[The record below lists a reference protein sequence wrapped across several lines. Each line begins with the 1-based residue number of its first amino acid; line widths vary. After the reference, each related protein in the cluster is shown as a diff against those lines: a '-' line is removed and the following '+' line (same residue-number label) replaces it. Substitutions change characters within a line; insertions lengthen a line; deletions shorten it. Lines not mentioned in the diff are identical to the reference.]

1 MQPKQ
6 EDSSDVTL
14 LMKDGKEITRATR
27 SQLSESD
34 FFSTLLNSDMKEN
47 REGII
52 RLEHITE
59 AVMTDVLEFMR
70 CGSVMITRKNAVY
83 LLEAA
88 DYLLL
93 PSLKK
98 FVARFL
104 ERELTASNC
113 VSTYYYAEKY
123 QCEDLMVISRNFFF
137 PNFAAVAQSQEFLN
151 LESQQVERWICSDEI
166 GDSTLEDDVFK
177 VILQWIE
184 QSKSERKGNFQELFY
199 HVRLPF
205 MSRDYLRR
213 HVVTNDLVKENPSCL
228 KRVKG
233 ALKDGRYPKGYH
245 RRSHRK
251 WSEDEEELPGL
262 LILAGICSRR
272 CTII

>member
-1 MQPKQ
+1 MQPQQ
-6 EDSSDVTL
+6 EESSDITL
-14 LMKDGKEITRATR
+14 LLKDSKEIRATR

-52 RLEHITE
+52 RLEHITDT
-59 AVMTDVLEFMR
+59 VMTDVLEFMR
-70 CGSVMITRKNAVY
+70 CGCVMITQKNAVN

-113 VSTYYYAEKY
+113 ISTHYYAQKY
-123 QCEDLMVISRNFFF
+123 QCLDLADISRNFVFS
-137 PNFAAVAQSQEFLN
+137 NFAVVAQSEEFLN
-151 LESQQVERWICSDEI
+151 LESEQVEEWICYGSI
-166 GDSTLEDDVFK
+166 GQSTREDDVFK

-184 QSKSERKGNFQELFY
+184 QSKSERKGNFQELFH

-233 ALKDGRYPKGYH
+233 ALRDGRYPKGSY
-245 RRSHRK
+245 RRSPRK
-251 WSEDEEELPGL
+251 WSDYEDELHPLFL
-262 LILAGICSRR
+262 LVARCS

>member
-6 EDSSDVTL
+6 DDSSDVTL
-14 LMKDGKEITRATR
+14 VLKDGKEIRATR

-52 RLEHITE
+52 RLEHITK

-93 PSLKK
+93 SSLKK
-98 FVARFL
+98 FVERFL

-123 QCEDLMVISRNFFF
+123 RCKDLMVISRNFFF
-137 PNFAAVAQSQEFLN
+137 ANFAAVAQSQEFLN
-151 LESQQVERWICSDEI
+151 LESHQVERWICSDKI
-166 GDSTLEDDVFK
+166 GDSTREDDVFK
-177 VILQWIE
+177 VIIQWIE
-184 QSKSERKGNFQELFY
+184 QSKSERKGNFQELFD
-199 HVRLPF
+199 HVRLRF

-228 KRVKG
+228 EGVKG
-233 ALKDGRYPKGYH
+233 ELKNRYPKDYY
-245 RRSHRK
+245 RRSPRK
-251 WSEDEEELPGL
+251 WSDYEDEFHPLFL
-262 LILAGICSRR
+262 LVARCS

>member
-6 EDSSDVTL
+6 DDSSDVTL
-14 LMKDGKEITRATR
+14 VLKDGKEIRATR

-52 RLEHITE
+52 RLEHITDT
-59 AVMTDVLEFMR
+59 VMTDVLEFMR
-70 CGSVMITRKNAVY
+70 CGSVMITQKNAAY

-98 FVARFL
+98 FVERFL

-113 VSTYYYAEKY
+113 ISTHYYAQKY
-123 QCEDLMVISRNFFF
+123 QCLDLADISWKFFF
-137 PNFAAVAQSQEFLN
+137 PNFAAVTQSQEFLN
-151 LESQQVERWICSDEI
+151 LESEQVEEWICCNEI
-166 GDSTLEDDVFK
+166 GNSTLEDDVFK

-184 QSKSERKGNFQELFY
+184 QSKSERKGNFQELFC
-199 HVRLPF
+199 HVRLSF

-228 KRVKG
+228 KRVKEE
-233 ALKDGRYPKGYH
+233 LKYSRYPKDYY
-245 RRSHRK
+245 RRSPRK
-251 WSEDEEELPGL
+251 WSDYDDEFHPLFPLVGR
-262 LILAGICSRR
+262 CS

>member
-6 EDSSDVTL
+6 DDSSVVTL
-14 LMKDGKEITRATR
+14 VLKEDKEIRATR

-52 RLEHITE
+52 RLEYITE

-70 CGSVMITRKNAVY
+70 CGCVIITQQNAVY

-113 VSTYYYAEKY
+113 ISTHYYAQKY
-123 QCEDLMVISRNFFF
+123 QCLDLADISRNFLFS
-137 PNFAAVAQSQEFLN
+137 NFAAVAQSEEFLN
-151 LESQQVERWICSDEI
+151 LESEQVERWICSIWI
-166 GDSTLEDDVFK
+166 GESTREDDVFK

-184 QSKSERKGNFQELFY
+184 QSKSERKGNFQELFR
-199 HVRLPF
+199 HLRLPF

-228 KRVKG
+228 KRVKEE
-233 ALKDGRYPKGYH
+233 LKYGSRYPKDYY
-245 RRSHRK
+245 RRSPRK
-251 WSEDEEELPGL
+251 WSDYEDEFHPLFL
-262 LILAGICSRR
+262 LVGRCS